1 MLDSRFK
8 SLCLIS
14 SFIGHEQNIFI
25 LEEYN
30 KKSLYPM
37 LMKCYHHLH
46 PLASNGSAST
56 KERVIEDCSLN
67 AFEITISTSE
77 PAKELVNKELL
88 KSLKYQM
95 DLKEI
100 KCLLQWWQKHESMF
114 PTMNFFAYILN
125 IMSSH
130 IKIERKFL

>member
-1 MLDSRFK
+1 MFSLMLDSRFK
-8 SLCLIS
+8 RLCLIS

-37 LMKCYHHLH
+37 LVKCYHHLH

-56 KERVIEDCSLN
+56 KERVNEDCSLN

-77 PAKELVNKELL
+77 PTKELDNRELL
-88 KSLKYQM
+88 KS
-95 DLKEI
+95 
-100 KCLLQWWQKHESMF
+100 
-114 PTMNFFAYILN
+114 
-125 IMSSH
+125 
-130 IKIERKFL
+130 